1 MSFWGSVT
9 VNEIEI
15 FSFSSKDCD
24 DKPSIIGFP
33 SFSTSRIVIDNSSEI
48 ESVPSD
54 ASTDMS
60 YWLSVFESFGFSKSG
75 LVLNVIWPDVDIDNL
90 SASLPDREKPIGS
103 FSISSTD
110 TVNTTRV
117 FSSILDVDTKSVK
130 VGTSFTDAISIFT
143 DAVEEDPS
151 TFTL

>member
-1 MSFWGSVT
+1 M
-9 VNEIEI
+9 
-15 FSFSSKDCD
+15 
-24 DKPSIIGFP
+24 
-33 SFSTSRIVIDNSSEI
+33 
-48 ESVPSD
+48 
-54 ASTDMS
+54 
-60 YWLSVFESFGFSKSG
+60 FESFGFSKSG
-75 LVLNVIWPDVDIDNL
+75 LVLNVIWPVVDIDNL

-103 FSISSTD
+103 FSISSTV

-130 VGTSFTDAISIFT
+130 VGTSFTDVMSIFT